1 MKFLLLSDLGSKPTR
16 GGLLKNNSRASGAL
30 HIVQTANNLGIEAT
44 NIDYW
49 RDWDIDLIKDSIV
62 AWFGDE
68 QEPWIGLS
76 GSIDGSST
84 DEFKILVHLLKKE
97 IPLLKVILGGYRV
110 PVGEDSWVDM
120 AFIGRSSNIFIKW
133 MTGEDISEFIIYT
146 DKGPARP
153 TTYKNPH
160 GTILETPVAPI
171 LKKEDFWDSRETHT
185 IELALGCKFN
195 CSFCGYDF
203 RNNKNPV
210 LIDEEQLFKSIQ
222 SAYTDFGI
230 TNFVLADDTIN
241 EVDTKLELLARVNE
255 QLDFEP
261 NYMAFVRVDVL
272 GAQPHQI
279 ELLKKAR
286 INSMFFGIESMTPG
300 VTKLIRKGGKPERML
315 SALRLVRDNYPEAF
329 TYGNF
334 IIGLTGDDEPSIL
347 NSCDIIIDEQLL
359 TSAGCNTLRLFSNL
373 ENPDVESDMDKDP
386 KKFGYEI
393 IGTDQEYRDLG
404 YSSQLWENDWSN
416 SASAEEL
423 SAKVDIYLGD
433 NLTSK
438 FTSHEI
444 FGLQALLPDE
454 KWQSYNTKY
463 TLTNQIRNKI
473 VKKYIKNKSNWMS
486 TR

>member
-1 MKFLLLSDLGSKPTR
+1 
-16 GGLLKNNSRASGAL
+16 
-30 HIVQTANNLGIEAT
+30 
-44 NIDYW
+44 
-49 RDWDIDLIKDSIV
+49 
-62 AWFGDE
+62 
-68 QEPWIGLS
+68 
-76 GSIDGSST
+76 
-84 DEFKILVHLLKKE
+84 
-97 IPLLKVILGGYRV
+97 
-110 PVGEDSWVDM
+110 
-120 AFIGRSSNIFIKW
+120 
-133 MTGEDISEFIIYT
+133 
-146 DKGPARP
+146 
-153 TTYKNPH
+153 
-160 GTILETPVAPI
+160 
-171 LKKEDFWDSRETHT
+171 
-185 IELALGCKFN
+185 
-195 CSFCGYDF
+195 
-203 RNNKNPV
+203 V